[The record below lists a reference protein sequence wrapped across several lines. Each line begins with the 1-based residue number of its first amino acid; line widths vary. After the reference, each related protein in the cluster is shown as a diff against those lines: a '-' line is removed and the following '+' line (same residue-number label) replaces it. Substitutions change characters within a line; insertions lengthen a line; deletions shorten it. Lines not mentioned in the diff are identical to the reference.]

1 MTLRPSLVVAGL
13 ALVFAGTVARA
24 ADLEPVGTWLT
35 EDGRAKI
42 RTEKCGE
49 GSANL
54 CGFVV
59 WLKDPLTEDCKPRT
73 DVKNPDPAKR
83 SRPSLGMELM
93 SQLTVDDDASHYKG
107 QIYNAENGKMYDIT
121 LAMDAPTEVQVKGCL
136 LKILCGSQT
145 WTKVADLP
153 IPARQ
158 MVQNAPK
165 KAAPAPTPHKTDTVV
180 H

>member
-1 MTLRPSLVVAGL
+1 MTLRLSFVVAGL
-13 ALVFAGTVARA
+13 ALVGVSSVARA

-49 GSANL
+49 TSANL

-59 WLKDPLTEDCKPRT
+59 WLKDPLTEDGKPRT
-73 DVKNPDPAKR
+73 DPKNPDPAKR

-93 SQLTVDDDASHYKG
+93 DDLTVEDDPAHYKG

-121 LAMDAPTEVQVKGCL
+121 VAIEAPTELQVKGCL
-136 LKILCGSQT
+136 LKFLCGSQT

-153 IPARQ
+153 IPTKQVAQ
-158 MVQNAPK
+158 SAPK
-165 KAAPAPTPHKTDTVV
+165 KATGTAAVHKTDTAT